1 VTLLTHLSLKNIRS
15 FNDGSEV
22 SIDFPEGTVLFEGDI
37 GSGKST
43 ILYAVEFA
51 LFGLGDM
58 SGSYLLSEGTNS
70 GHAKVRVTQ
79 GGRNLEIYR
88 GLRRTGE
95 NVVQEN
101 CYISEDGTK
110 TELSPGDLKQRV
122 ISLLGFN
129 EPSHPR
135 AESLVFRYA
144 VFTPQEQM
152 KEIVQR
158 NTDDRLL
165 VIRRVL
171 GIQSYQVAAENSDLI
186 HKRLRN
192 EARAI
197 EAATEDLEEIEA
209 EAALQQSRIKE
220 LSSRIPQL
228 QDEEAAAKAE
238 LALLTK
244 QWEDARDER
253 EKVGAAAGR
262 IPELRRSIARLH
274 SDIEEDEKR
283 VSGLERSLEQEYLPS
298 IKSFQARAPPSKRS
312 ATVLE
317 ASLESRQ
324 KALDRKL
331 ESRQKALDR
340 KRESLALLAGQLKET
355 KELVKGRVCPRCG
368 QRIPDDFRDQSAHL
382 EAELEG
388 MIEEVSALEDEIS
401 GLEDLVKKTLLYAEE
416 EREHR
421 RNLKRKTEMEV
432 EIADRRNHGSE
443 LRREMRRL
451 EDELSRSEAEEAR
464 MSELTSRIDDIA
476 GALRKSQDRKESA
489 SRELVESITKR
500 SEGTESLKRLTSQ
513 IEERKTKR
521 AKGQRLKSYASW
533 LDDFF
538 KPTVELIERQVMVQ
552 TNARFSEHFQRF
564 FSSLVDDPDLRV
576 RVLEDFSPVFERQG
590 YFQEFDSLSGGE
602 RTSIAL
608 AYRFALNAIV
618 QEDIGSGT
626 GDLVI
631 LDEPTDGFSKGQIQ
645 KMRDVIEELH
655 SRQVILVSHEKEL
668 ESMADRLMLVEK
680 VNGTSRVS
688 PV

>member
-1 VTLLTHLSLKNIRS
+1 VTCDAAYASLAEEHPELQRRFGGEHRLSR
-15 FNDGSEV
+15 
-22 SIDFPEGTVLFEGDI
+22 GTVLFEGDI

-158 NTDDRLL
+158 NADDRLL

-186 HKRLRN
+186 HRRLRN

-228 QDEEAAAKAE
+228 QNDEAAAKAE
-238 LALLTK
+238 LTLLTK

-283 VSGLERSLEQEYLPS
+283 VSELERSLEQEYVPS

-317 ASLESRQ
+317 TSLKSRQ
-324 KALDRKL
+324 NT
-331 ESRQKALDR
+331 LDR

-382 EAELEG
+382 ETELEG
-388 MIEEVSALEDEIS
+388 MTEEVSALEDEIS

-421 RNLKRKTEMEV
+421 RNLKRKTEMDAD
-432 EIADRRNHGSE
+432 IADRRNHGSE
-443 LRREMRRL
+443 SRREMRRL

-464 MSELTSRIDDIA
+464 MSELTSRIDRIA
-476 GALRKSQDRKESA
+476 GALRMSQDRKESA
-489 SRELVESITKR
+489 SRELVESITKQ

-513 IEERKTKR
+513 IEERKMKR

-552 TNARFSEHFQRF
+552 TNSRFSEHFQRF

-618 QEDIGSGT
+618 QEDIGSGA

-631 LDEPTDGFSKGQIQ
+631 LDEPTDGFSKEQIQ

-680 VNGTSRVS
+680 VNGTSKVS
-688 PV
+688 SV

>member
-22 SIDFPEGTVLFEGDI
+22 SIDFPEGTVLFEGDV

-58 SGSYLLSEGTNS
+58 SGGYLLSEGTNS
-70 GHAKVRVTQ
+70 GHAKVRVSQ
-79 GGRNLEIYR
+79 GGRKLEVYR

-95 NVVQEN
+95 NVVQED
-101 CYISEDGTK
+101 CYISEDGTR

-144 VFTPQEQM
+144 VYTPQEQM
-152 KEIVQR
+152 KEIIQR
-158 NTDDRLL
+158 NPDERLL

-186 HKRLRN
+186 HRRLRN
-192 EARAI
+192 EARVI
-197 EAATEDLEEIEA
+197 EAATEDLEETLA
-209 EAALQQSRIKE
+209 AAALQQSRIEE
-220 LSSRIPQL
+220 LNSRIPRL

-238 LALLTK
+238 LDLLTGR
-244 QWEDARDER
+244 WEHARDER
-253 EKVGAAAGR
+253 EKVGATAGR
-262 IPELRRSIARLH
+262 IPELRRSITRLH

-283 VSGLERSLEQEYLPS
+283 VSDLERSLKQEYLPS
-298 IKSFQARAPPSKRS
+298 IKSFRTKAPPSKRN
-312 ATVLE
+312 AIVLE
-317 ASLESRQ
+317 ANLKSR
-324 KALDRKL
+324 RKD
-331 ESRQKALDR
+331 LDR
-340 KRESLALLAGQLKET
+340 KRESLALLAGQLNENR
-355 KELVKGRVCPRCG
+355 ELVKGRVCPRCG
-368 QRIPDDFRDQSAHL
+368 QKIPEDFRDQSEHL
-382 EAELEG
+382 ERELESLTA
-388 MIEEVSALEDEIS
+388 EVSTAEDEIS
-401 GLEDLVKKTLLYAEE
+401 RLEDLVKKTSLYAEE
-416 EREHR
+416 ERAYR
-421 RNLKRKTEMEV
+421 RDLKRKTEMET
-432 EIADRRNHGSE
+432 EIEERRSHASE
-443 LRREMRRL
+443 SRQEMRRL
-451 EDELSRSEAEEAR
+451 EDELSKSEAEEAR
-464 MSELTSRIDDIA
+464 LLELTTRIGAIA
-476 GALRKSQDRKESA
+476 GALKKAQYRKDFA
-489 SRELVESITKR
+489 SRELTESITKR
-500 SEGTESLKRLTSQ
+500 SDGTESLKRLASQ
-513 IEERKTKR
+513 IEEKKMKR
-521 AKGQRLKSYASW
+521 AKEQRLKSYASW
-533 LDDFF
+533 LDAFF
-538 KPTVELIERQVMVQ
+538 KPTVELIERQVMIQ

-576 RVLEDFSPVFERQG
+576 RVMEDFSPIFERQG
-590 YFQEFDSLSGGE
+590 YSQEFDALSGGE

-631 LDEPTDGFSKGQIQ
+631 LDEPTDGFSKEQIQ

-668 ESMADRLMLVEK
+668 ESMADKMILVEK

>member
-1 VTLLTHLSLKNIRS
+1 MTLLTHLSLKNIRS

-22 SIDFPEGTVLFEGDI
+22 SIDLPEGTVLFEGDV

-58 SGSYLLSEGTNS
+58 SGGYLLSEGTDS
-70 GHAKVRVTQ
+70 GHAKVKLTH
-79 GGRNLEIYR
+79 GGRNLEVYR
-88 GLRRTGE
+88 GLRRTGG
-95 NVVQEN
+95 NVIQEN
-101 CYISEDGTK
+101 CYISEDGTR

-152 KEIVQR
+152 KEIIQR
-158 NTDDRLL
+158 NPDERLL

-171 GIQSYQVAAENSDLI
+171 GIQSYQVAAENSDLL

-192 EARAI
+192 EAR
-197 EAATEDLEEIEA
+197 ETGAATEDLEETEA
-209 EAALQQSRIKE
+209 EAARQQSRIE
-220 LSSRIPQL
+220 DLDSRIPRL

-238 LALLTK
+238 LDSLTK

-253 EKVGAAAGR
+253 EKVGATAGR

-274 SDIEEDEKR
+274 SDMMEDEKR
-283 VSGLERSLEQEYLPS
+283 VSDLELSLEQEYLPS
-298 IKSFQARAPPSKRS
+298 IKSFQTRAPPSERS

-317 ASLESRQ
+317 ARL
-324 KALDRKL
+324 K
-331 ESRQKALDR
+331 SRQKALDR
-340 KRESLALLAGQLKET
+340 KRESSALLAERLKEAR
-355 KELVKGRVCPRCG
+355 ELVKGRVCPRCG

-382 EAELEG
+382 KRELEG
-388 MIEEVSALEDEIS
+388 LTEEVSALEDEIS
-401 GLEDLVKKTLLYAEE
+401 RLEDLVKKTLLYAED
-416 EREHR
+416 ERAYR
-421 RNLKRKTEMEV
+421 RDLKRKAEMET

-443 LRREMRRL
+443 SRREMRRL

-464 MSELTSRIDDIA
+464 LSDITTRIDAIA
-476 GALRKSQDRKESA
+476 GALRR
-489 SRELVESITKR
+489 SRERRESTSRDLVESITKR
-500 SEGTESLKRLTSQ
+500 DEGTESLKRLTSQ
-513 IEERKTKR
+513 IEEKRMKR
-521 AKGQRLKSYASW
+521 AKEQRLKSYASW
-533 LDDFF
+533 LDAFF
-538 KPTVELIERQVMVQ
+538 KPTVELIEKQMMVQ

-576 RVLEDFSPVFERQG
+576 RVMEDFSPVFERQG
-590 YFQEFDSLSGGE
+590 YSQEFDSLSGGE

-618 QEDIGSGT
+618 HEDIGSGT

-631 LDEPTDGFSKGQIQ
+631 LDEPTDGFSKEQIQ

-668 ESMADRLMLVEK
+668 ESMADKMILVEK

>member
-1 VTLLTHLSLKNIRS
+1 VTLLTHMSLKNIRS

-22 SIDFPEGTVLFEGDI
+22 SFDIPEGTVLFEGDV

-58 SGSYLLSEGTNS
+58 SGGYLLSEGTSS
-70 GHAKVRVTQ
+70 GHVRLRVTH
-79 GGRNLEIYR
+79 GERNLEVHR

-101 CYISEDGTK
+101 CFIYEDGIR

-152 KEIVQR
+152 KEIIQR
-158 NTDDRLL
+158 NSEERLL

-186 HKRLRN
+186 HRRLRN
-192 EARAI
+192 EARAL
-197 EAATEDLEEIEA
+197 EAATEDLIETEA
-209 EAALQQSRIKE
+209 EAARLKSRIEE
-220 LSSRIPQL
+220 LNSRIPGL

-238 LALLTK
+238 LDKLTK
-244 QWEDARDER
+244 KWQDAIGER
-253 EKVGAAAGR
+253 EKVSASAGR
-262 IPELRRSIARLH
+262 IPELRRSAVRLRA
-274 SDIEEDEKR
+274 DIKDDEKR
-283 VSGLERSLEQEYLPS
+283 VSDLERSLEQEYLPS
-298 IKSFQARAPPSKRS
+298 IRAFETKAPPSERG
-312 ATVLE
+312 ATDLG
-317 ASLESRQ
+317 ASLKAKQ
-324 KALDRKL
+324 KALDG
-331 ESRQKALDR
+331 
-340 KRESLALLAGQLKET
+340 KRGSFELLSGQFKET
-355 KELVKGRVCPRCG
+355 QELVKGRVCPRCG
-368 QRIPDDFRDQSAHL
+368 QRIPDDFKDQSAHL
-382 EAELEG
+382 EKELGG
-388 MIEEVSALEDEIS
+388 MTVEVSALEGEVS
-401 GLEDLVKKTLLYAEE
+401 GLEELVRKSLQYLEE

-421 RNLKRKTEMEV
+421 RDLKRKMEMET
-432 EIADRRNHGSE
+432 EIEERKDHASE
-443 LRREMRRL
+443 SREELKRL
-451 EDELSRSEAEEAR
+451 EDELSRSESEEAR
-464 MSELTSRIDDIA
+464 LKELANRTDAIALSMRWSQERKDSASKELT
-476 GALRKSQDRKESA
+476 
-489 SRELVESITKR
+489 ESITKR
-500 SEGTESLKRLTSQ
+500 SEGTESLKRLVSQ
-513 IEERKTKR
+513 IEEKKLKR
-521 AKGQRLKSYASW
+521 AKEQRLKSYASW
-533 LDDFF
+533 LAAFF
-538 KPTVELIERQVMVQ
+538 KPTVELIEKQVMLQ
-552 TNARFSEHFQRF
+552 TNARFSEQFQRF

-576 RVLEDFSPVFERQG
+576 RVMEDFSPIFERQG
-590 YFQEFDSLSGGE
+590 YSQEFDSLSGGE

-608 AYRFALNAIV
+608 AYRFALNATV

-631 LDEPTDGFSKGQIQ
+631 LDEPTDGFSKEQIQ

-655 SRQVILVSHEKEL
+655 SKQVILVSHEKEL
-668 ESMADRLMLVEK
+668 ESMADRIMLVEK

>member
-1 VTLLTHLSLKNIRS
+1 VTLLMHLSLKNIRS

-22 SIDFPEGTVLFEGDI
+22 SIDFPEGTVLFEGDV

-58 SGSYLLSEGTNS
+58 SGGYLLSEGTNS

-79 GGRNLEIYR
+79 GGRNLEVYR

-101 CYISEDGTK
+101 CYISEDGTR
-110 TELSPGDLKQRV
+110 TQLSPGDLKQRV

-152 KEIVQR
+152 KEIIQR
-158 NTDDRLL
+158 NPDERLL

-186 HKRLRN
+186 HRRLRN
-192 EARAI
+192 EARVI
-197 EAATEDLEEIEA
+197 EAAIEDLEETEA
-209 EAALQQSRIKE
+209 EAAQQQSRIEE
-220 LSSRIPQL
+220 LNSRIPQL

-238 LALLTK
+238 LDLLAG
-244 QWEDARDER
+244 QWENARDER
-253 EKVGAAAGR
+253 EEVGAAAGR
-262 IPELRRSIARLH
+262 IPELRRSVTRLH

-283 VSGLERSLEQEYLPS
+283 VSDLERSLEQEYLPS
-298 IKSFQARAPPSKRS
+298 IKSFQTKAPPSKKS
-312 ATVLE
+312 AKVLE
-317 ASLESRQ
+317 ASL
-324 KALDRKL
+324 K
-331 ESRQKALDR
+331 SRQKALDR
-340 KRESLALLAGQLKET
+340 KRGSLALLVGQLREAR
-355 KELVKGRVCPRCG
+355 ELVKGRVCPRCG
-368 QRIPDDFRDQSAHL
+368 QKIPDDFRDQSEHL
-382 EAELEG
+382 EEELEG
-388 MIEEVSALEDEIS
+388 LTAEVSTLEGEVS
-401 GLEDLVKKTLLYAEE
+401 GLEDLVKKTNLHAEE
-416 EREHR
+416 ERAYR
-421 RNLKRKTEMEV
+421 RDLKRKTEMGI
-432 EIADRRNHGSE
+432 EIEERRSHAS
-443 LRREMRRL
+443 RSRQEMRRL
-451 EDELSRSEAEEAR
+451 EDELSRSETEEAR
-464 MSELTSRIDDIA
+464 ALELTARIDAIA
-476 GALRKSQDRKESA
+476 VALRRAQHRKDLA
-489 SRELVESITKR
+489 SRELTESITKR
-500 SEGTESLKRLTSQ
+500 SDATESLKRLASQ
-513 IEERKTKR
+513 IEEKKTKR
-521 AKGQRLKSYASW
+521 AKEQRLKSYASW
-533 LDDFF
+533 LDAFF

-576 RVLEDFSPVFERQG
+576 RVMEDFTPVFERQG
-590 YFQEFDSLSGGE
+590 YSQEFDALSGGE
-602 RTSIAL
+602 RTSIGL
-608 AYRFALNAIV
+608 AYRFALNVIV

-631 LDEPTDGFSKGQIQ
+631 LDEPTDGFSKEQIQ
-645 KMRDVIEELH
+645 KMRDVIEALH
-655 SRQVILVSHEKEL
+655 SKQVILVSHEKEL
-668 ESMADRLMLVEK
+668 ESMADRMILVEK

>member
-1 VTLLTHLSLKNIRS
+1 MTLLTHLSLKNIRS

-158 NTDDRLL
+158 NADDRLL

-186 HKRLRN
+186 HRRLRN

-228 QDEEAAAKAE
+228 QNDEAAAKAE
-238 LALLTK
+238 LTLLTK

-283 VSGLERSLEQEYLPS
+283 VSELERSLEQEYVPS

-317 ASLESRQ
+317 TSLKSRQ
-324 KALDRKL
+324 NT
-331 ESRQKALDR
+331 LDR

-382 EAELEG
+382 ETELEG
-388 MIEEVSALEDEIS
+388 MTEEVSALEDEIS

-421 RNLKRKTEMEV
+421 RNLKRKTEMDAD
-432 EIADRRNHGSE
+432 IADRRNHGSE
-443 LRREMRRL
+443 SRREMRRL

-464 MSELTSRIDDIA
+464 MSELTSRIDRIA
-476 GALRKSQDRKESA
+476 GALRMSQDRKESA
-489 SRELVESITKR
+489 SRELVESITKQ

-513 IEERKTKR
+513 IEERKMKR

-552 TNARFSEHFQRF
+552 TNSRFSEHFQRF

-618 QEDIGSGT
+618 QEDIGSGA

-631 LDEPTDGFSKGQIQ
+631 LDEPTDGFSKEQIQ

-680 VNGTSRVS
+680 VNGTSKVS
-688 PV
+688 SV

>member
-1 VTLLTHLSLKNIRS
+1 MTLLTHLSLKNIRS

-22 SIDFPEGTVLFEGDI
+22 SFDIPEGTVLFEGDV

-58 SGSYLLSEGTNS
+58 SGGYLLSEGMSS

-79 GGRNLEIYR
+79 GGRTLEVHR

-101 CYISEDGTK
+101 CYISEGGTR

-122 ISLLGFN
+122 ITLLGFN

-152 KEIVQR
+152 KEIIQR
-158 NTDDRLL
+158 NPDERLL

-186 HKRLRN
+186 HRRLRSK
-192 EARAI
+192 AREI
-197 EAATEDLEEIEA
+197 EAATEDLEETEA
-209 EAALQQSRIKE
+209 EAALQQSRIEE
-220 LSSRIPQL
+220 LDSRIPHL
-228 QDEEAAAKAE
+228 QNEEAVAKVE
-238 LALLTK
+238 LDFLTGR
-244 QWEDARDER
+244 WEDARNER
-253 EKVGAAAGR
+253 EKVSASAGR
-262 IPELRRSIARLH
+262 IPELRRSVARLH
-274 SDIEEDEKR
+274 SDIKEDEKR
-283 VSGLERSLEQEYLPS
+283 ASDLERSLQQDYLPP
-298 IKSFQARAPPSKRS
+298 IEAFQKKAPPSEKT

-317 ASLESRQ
+317 ASVKSKQ
-324 KALDRKL
+324 KALD
-331 ESRQKALDR
+331 E
-340 KRESLALLAGQLKET
+340 KRGSLVLLAGQLKEA

-368 QRIPDDFRDQSAHL
+368 QRIPADFKDQSAHL
-382 EAELEG
+382 EGELKG
-388 MIEEVSALEDEIS
+388 LTAEVSALEEEVS
-401 GLEDLVKKTLLYAEE
+401 GLEGLVKKALLYAEE
-416 EREHR
+416 ERAYR
-421 RNLKRKTEMEV
+421 RDLKRKTEMEAEV
-432 EIADRRNHGSE
+432 TERRSHASE
-443 LRREMRRL
+443 SRQEMRRL
-451 EDELSRSEAEEAR
+451 EDELSRSEAEEDR
-464 MSELTSRIDDIA
+464 LLELKARIDAIA
-476 GALRKSQDRKESA
+476 VALRRAQQRKDAA
-489 SRELVESITKR
+489 SRELIESITKR
-500 SEGTESLKRLTSQ
+500 SDGTESLKRLTTQ
-513 IEERKTKR
+513 IEEKKTKR
-521 AKGQRLKSYASW
+521 AKEQRLKSYASW
-533 LDDFF
+533 LETFF
-538 KPTVELIERQVMVQ
+538 KPTVELIEKQVMVQ
-552 TNARFSEHFQRF
+552 TNARFSEQFQRF

-576 RVLEDFSPVFERQG
+576 RVMEDFSPVFERQG
-590 YFQEFDSLSGGE
+590 YSQEFDSLSGGE

-631 LDEPTDGFSKGQIQ
+631 LDEPTDGFSKEQIQ

-655 SRQVILVSHEKEL
+655 SKQVILVSHEKEL
-668 ESMADRLMLVEK
+668 ESMADRMMLVEK

>member
-1 VTLLTHLSLKNIRS
+1 MTLLTHLSLKNIRS

-22 SIDFPEGTVLFEGDI
+22 SIDLPEGTVLFEGDV

-58 SGSYLLSEGTNS
+58 SGGYLLSEGTNS
-70 GHAKVRVTQ
+70 GHAKVRVSQ
-79 GGRNLEIYR
+79 GGRSLEVCR

-152 KEIVQR
+152 KEIILR
-158 NTDDRLL
+158 KADERLL

-186 HKRLRN
+186 HRRLRN

-197 EAATEDLEEIEA
+197 EAATEDLEETEA
-209 EAALQQSRIKE
+209 EAARQRSRIEE
-220 LSSRIPQL
+220 LNSRIPRL
-228 QDEEAAAKAE
+228 QEEEVAAKAE
-238 LALLTK
+238 LGSLTK

-262 IPELRRSIARLH
+262 IPELRRSIARLR
-274 SDIEEDEKR
+274 SDVEEEKKR
-283 VSGLERSLEQEYLPS
+283 ASELEDSLEQEYLPS
-298 IKSFQARAPPSKRS
+298 IKSFQAREPPSKRS
-312 ATVLE
+312 AAVLE
-317 ASLESRQ
+317 ASLKSRQ
-324 KALDRKL
+324 KALDK
-331 ESRQKALDR
+331 
-340 KRESLALLAGQLKET
+340 KRESLALLAAQLKET

-368 QRIPDDFRDQSAHL
+368 QRIPDDFRDQSVHL
-382 EAELEG
+382 QTELEG
-388 MIEEVSALEDEIS
+388 MTQEVSALEGEVSELD
-401 GLEDLVKKTLLYAEE
+401 DLMKKVLLYAED
-416 EREHR
+416 EREYR
-421 RNLKRKTEMEV
+421 RNLKRKAEMQT
-432 EIADRRNHGSE
+432 EIADRRDHESE
-443 LRREMRRL
+443 SRREMKRL
-451 EDELSRSEAEEAR
+451 EEELSRSEAEEAR
-464 MSELTSRIDDIA
+464 LSELTSKIDAIA
-476 GALRKSQDRKESA
+476 AALQRSQDRKESA
-489 SRELVESITKR
+489 SRQLVESVTKR

-513 IEERKTKR
+513 IEEKKTKR

-533 LDDFF
+533 LDSFF
-538 KPTVELIERQVMVQ
+538 KPTVELIEKQVMVQ

-564 FSSLVDDPDLRV
+564 FSFLVDDPDLRV
-576 RVLEDFSPVFERQG
+576 RVMEDFSPVFERQG

-608 AYRFALNAIV
+608 AYRFALSAIV

-631 LDEPTDGFSKGQIQ
+631 LDEPTDGFSKEQVL
-645 KMRDVIEELH
+645 KLRDVVGELH

-668 ESMADRLMLVEK
+668 ESMADKMMLVEK

-688 PV
+688 AV

>member
-1 VTLLTHLSLKNIRS
+1 MTLLTHLSLKNIRS

-22 SIDFPEGTVLFEGDI
+22 SIDFPEGTVLFEGDV

-58 SGSYLLSEGTNS
+58 SGGYLLSEGTNS
-70 GHAKVRVTQ
+70 GHAKVGVTQ
-79 GGRNLEIYR
+79 GGRNLEVYR

-101 CYISEDGTK
+101 CYISEDGTR

-152 KEIVQR
+152 KEIIQR
-158 NTDDRLL
+158 NPDERLL

-186 HKRLRN
+186 HRRLRN
-192 EARAI
+192 EARVI
-197 EAATEDLEEIEA
+197 EAVTEDLEETEA
-209 EAALQQSRIKE
+209 EAALQQSRIEE
-220 LSSRIPQL
+220 LNSRIPHL
-228 QDEEAAAKAE
+228 RDEEAAAKAE
-238 LALLTK
+238 LDLLTGR
-244 QWEDARDER
+244 WESARDER
-253 EKVGAAAGR
+253 EKVGAVAGR
-262 IPELRRSIARLH
+262 IPELRRSITRLH
-274 SDIEEDEKR
+274 SDIEEDENR
-283 VSGLERSLEQEYLPS
+283 VSDLERSLKQEYLPS
-298 IKSFQARAPPSKRS
+298 IKSFQTKAPPSKRS

-317 ASLESRQ
+317 ASLKSRRN
-324 KALDRKL
+324 AR
-331 ESRQKALDR
+331 DR
-340 KRESLALLAGQLKET
+340 KRESLALLAGQLNET
-355 KELVKGRVCPRCG
+355 RELVKGRVCPRCG
-368 QRIPDDFRDQSAHL
+368 QRIPDDFRDQSKHL
-382 EAELEG
+382 EKELEG
-388 MIEEVSALEDEIS
+388 LTAEVSKLEAEIS
-401 GLEDLVKKTLLYAEE
+401 GLEDLMKKTLLHAQEDLAY
-416 EREHR
+416 RQ
-421 RNLKRKTEMEV
+421 NLKRKAEMET
-432 EIADRRNHGSE
+432 EIADRQSHASE
-443 LRREMRRL
+443 SHREMRRL
-451 EDELSRSEAEEAR
+451 KDELSRSEVEESR
-464 MSELTSRIDDIA
+464 LLELTTRIAAIT
-476 GALRKSQDRKESA
+476 GALRKSQQKKDSA
-489 SRELVESITKR
+489 SRELTESITKR
-500 SEGTESLKRLTSQ
+500 SDGTESLKILASQ
-513 IEERKTKR
+513 IEEKKMKR
-521 AKGQRLKSYASW
+521 AKEQRLRSYASW
-533 LDDFF
+533 LDAFF

-576 RVLEDFSPVFERQG
+576 RVMEDFSPVFERQG
-590 YFQEFDSLSGGE
+590 YSQEFDALSGGE

-631 LDEPTDGFSKGQIQ
+631 LDEPTDGFSKEQIQ
-645 KMRDVIEELH
+645 KMRDVIEALH
-655 SRQVILVSHEKEL
+655 SKQVILVSHEKEL
-668 ESMADRLMLVEK
+668 ESMADKMMLVEK

>member
-1 VTLLTHLSLKNIRS
+1 MKNIRS

-22 SIDFPEGTVLFEGDI
+22 SIDLPEGTVLFEGDV

-58 SGSYLLSEGTNS
+58 SGSYLLSEGANS

-79 GGRNLEIYR
+79 GGRNLEVYR

-101 CYISEDGTK
+101 CYISEDGSR

-152 KEIVQR
+152 KEIIQR
-158 NTDDRLL
+158 SSDDRLL

-186 HKRLRN
+186 HRRLRN

-197 EAATEDLEEIEA
+197 EAATEDLEETEA
-209 EAALQQSRIKE
+209 EAALQQSRIE
-220 LSSRIPQL
+220 DLSSRIPQL

-238 LALLTK
+238 LGLLTS

-283 VSGLERSLEQEYLPS
+283 VSDLERSLEQEYIPS

-317 ASLESRQ
+317 ASLKSRQ
-324 KALDRKL
+324 KT
-331 ESRQKALDR
+331 LDR
-340 KRESLALLAGQLKET
+340 KRGSLALLAGQLKET
-355 KELVKGRVCPRCG
+355 RELVKGRVCPRCG
-368 QRIPDDFRDQSAHL
+368 QRIPDDFRDQSTHL
-382 EAELEG
+382 ERELEG
-388 MIEEVSALEDEIS
+388 TTEEVSALEDEIS
-401 GLEDLVKKTLLYAEE
+401 GLDDLVKKTLLYAED
-416 EREHR
+416 ERAYR
-421 RNLKRKTEMEV
+421 RDLRRKTEVEA
-432 EIADRRNHGSE
+432 EIADRRNHVLES
-443 LRREMRRL
+443 RREMRRL
-451 EDELSRSEAEEAR
+451 EDELSRSEAEEVR
-464 MSELTSRIDDIA
+464 LSDLTSRIDAIA
-476 GALRKSQDRKESA
+476 GALRRSQQRKDSA
-489 SRELVESITKR
+489 SRELVESITRR
-500 SEGTESLKRLTSQ
+500 SEGTESLKRLTFQ
-513 IEERKTKR
+513 IEEKKMKR
-521 AKGQRLKSYASW
+521 AKEQRLKSYASW
-533 LDDFF
+533 LDGFF
-538 KPTVELIERQVMVQ
+538 KPTVELIERQVMVH

-576 RVLEDFSPVFERQG
+576 RVMEDFSPVFERQG
-590 YFQEFDSLSGGE
+590 YSQEFDSLSGGE

-618 QEDIGSGT
+618 QEDIGTGT

-631 LDEPTDGFSKGQIQ
+631 LDEPTDGFSKEQIQ
-645 KMRDVIEELH
+645 KMRDVIQELH

-668 ESMADRLMLVEK
+668 ESMADKMMIVEK

>member
-158 NTDDRLL
+158 NADDRLL

-186 HKRLRN
+186 HRRLRN

-228 QDEEAAAKAE
+228 QNDEAAAKAE
-238 LALLTK
+238 LTLLTK

-283 VSGLERSLEQEYLPS
+283 VSELERSLEQEYVPS

-317 ASLESRQ
+317 TSLKSRQ
-324 KALDRKL
+324 NT
-331 ESRQKALDR
+331 LDR

-382 EAELEG
+382 ETELEG
-388 MIEEVSALEDEIS
+388 MTEEVSALEDEIS

-421 RNLKRKTEMEV
+421 RNLKRKTEMDAD
-432 EIADRRNHGSE
+432 IADRRNHGSE
-443 LRREMRRL
+443 SRREMRRL

-464 MSELTSRIDDIA
+464 MSELTSRIDRIA
-476 GALRKSQDRKESA
+476 GALRMSQDRKESA
-489 SRELVESITKR
+489 SRELVESITKQ

-513 IEERKTKR
+513 IEERKMKR

-552 TNARFSEHFQRF
+552 TNSRFSEHFQRF

-618 QEDIGSGT
+618 QEDIGSGA

-631 LDEPTDGFSKGQIQ
+631 LDEPTDGFSKEQIL

-680 VNGTSRVS
+680 VNGTSKVS
-688 PV
+688 SV